1 MQVEVTYFRINSN
14 GVECTNTETVN
25 TGGELYH
32 KLDQDVLTRKVRE
45 KLEILHN
52 ENSRLSD
59 EEVGEIVSVTA

>member
-14 GVECTNTETVN
+14 GVECTNTETVD

-52 ENSRLSD
+52 ENSRFSE